1 MIQVGLPIPQADSI
15 NLPLP
20 QPFERWRDLYLADIG
35 TKLVAFIVMAILV
48 FAISYLV
55 RRVIRENIDDLNR
68 RHILQKYSGYLAIFL
83 LCLSAIALF
92 ADSLQGLGTII
103 ALLLA
108 GIAVALQDVLKS
120 FVGWVYISGRS
131 GIEVGSRVEI
141 DGILGDVVDI
151 GVLKI
156 TVIEVGT
163 LVYGRQ
169 SSGRLVTIPNYKLLS
184 DNVHIQGTANPW
196 AWQEV
201 RVTIT
206 FESDWMRAE
215 SIVRRIGDDLHAE
228 MAPQIEESFRRPEQ
242 RYAIKYGTVTPFV
255 YVSISGVGI
264 ELTLRYMT
272 PVRKHRGS
280 IDLISRQILTA
291 FAADPSVELAHPTY
305 RLVRRGPPASGVPSI
320 VDLSGEGYGGDTVN
334 LVEPH
339 DRGEPLDAGD
349 G

>member
-1 MIQVGLPIPQADSI
+1 
-15 NLPLP
+15 
-20 QPFERWRDLYLADIG
+20 
-35 TKLVAFIVMAILV
+35 
-48 FAISYLV
+48 
-55 RRVIRENIDDLNR
+55 
-68 RHILQKYSGYLAIFL
+68 YLAIFL

-169 SSGRLVTIPNYKLLS
+169 SSGRLVTIRNYRLLS
-184 DNVHIQGTANPW
+184 DNVHIQVTANPW

-228 MAPQIEESFRRPEQ
+228 MAPQIEESFRRPE
-242 RYAIKYGTVTPFV
+242 
-255 YVSISGVGI
+255 
-264 ELTLRYMT
+264 
-272 PVRKHRGS
+272 
-280 IDLISRQILTA
+280 
-291 FAADPSVELAHPTY
+291 
-305 RLVRRGPPASGVPSI
+305 
-320 VDLSGEGYGGDTVN
+320 
-334 LVEPH
+334 
-339 DRGEPLDAGD
+339 
-349 G
+349 